1 MASSLTCGVW
11 LLSLV
16 VGAGDGGSPPEAPH
30 VLDAGAAAVGGP
42 PDPAVGP
49 DEALEYAIED
59 GDLEAARRALAAGAV
74 VKPITLE
81 DGGVAGS
88 PALELALASR
98 RPGALDLAR
107 LVVEAG
113 ADVTACADDGVCPL
127 EIAAQA
133 GNEAVVTFL
142 VERGALTPRSG
153 PAALEAVVRAGGSVE
168 LLKLLVAK
176 GAAPRPETLAAALT
190 SGGLDRV
197 RALAPGALEPEAATG
212 LLLAAVTRPDA
223 LEAVTFALDKGADP
237 NGTSEADAPLAT
249 ALDRKQPKV
258 AQLLLERG
266 ASPNAAGTRVGSTV
280 LVGALLAKDLETV
293 KLLLERGARPEGV
306 DERGNTPLHLAL
318 TAGSLDLA
326 RQFIARGA
334 PLNAV
339 NAAGATP
346 LVLAASGKHREIVDE
361 LLKRK
366 VNPNASA
373 GTLPSPLHSAAA
385 NGWSDTVSALLA
397 AGADVNQ
404 AAARGQ
410 TPLFAAVE
418 LNNGEVARLL
428 LAAGADPWA
437 KNADGKTAM
446 DVAAEKKFV
455 GLERLLG
462 DAAGKERPRNDRT
475 TLPVSG
481 LSFVPPAGKV
491 TWAAQEERSS
501 ANERFDALL
510 REGPA
515 KPLVQV
521 QVRLRASSAT
531 CAQYV
536 EAVAALGGG
545 EKAGRAPWLSK
556 GWHGTALERKAK
568 DGSGTARACAELP
581 GLLLEATVSSDGA
594 LKGADATA
602 VQALLTALL
611 KGAAARPPAPRQS
624 PMVLPLS
631 GLALGAAGGTTE
643 WTGARY
649 AAGAV
654 DADALVRVLPAKQR
668 LALLVERDTAEAC
681 KAVAGGARGRPWLP
695 ASWSPTAED
704 PKTISGCTRVAEGSI
719 AFRALAAP
727 ALEKGEALV
736 LRQLLEGLGRAAGAG
751 RQPLR
756 RTAEGG
762 VALQTSGVTL
772 PARPADDPFLY
783 THGSSFGLFG
793 WNWSRWDFITRPRE
807 AGWYELALAK
817 SPDLDCERALNVV
830 HVPLARERTKP
841 PSWVPSRWHQGAV
854 AGRTETGEVLQVFCL
869 AHSGGVLLAV
879 PRALG
884 PLESSPAPAAFEEL
898 ARLLPPPAPKPVA
911 AANPVATG
919 KASSR
924 YVVGPDT
931 VRDTVSLRT
940 WQRGY
945 VSPRGWE
952 GASRYCRDLV
962 LAGFSDWR
970 LPSVYELE
978 ALAVWRTFPAHDA
991 VAFPSMAAGYYWSST
1006 PGTTRGSYRTVTFF
1020 DPSKARNRDTGVLN
1034 VRCVR

>member
-1 MASSLTCGVW
+1 MASTLTCGLWV
-11 LLSLV
+11 LSL
-16 VGAGDGGSPPEAPH
+16 AAATGDGGITAEAP
-30 VLDAGAAAVGGP
+30 LEPDAGPVAARGP
-42 PDPAVGP
+42 LDPSVGP
-49 DEALEYAIED
+49 DEALEFAIED

-74 VKPITLE
+74 VTPITRE

-88 PALELALASR
+88 PALEQALTSR
-98 RPGALDLAR
+98 RPGPLDLVR
-107 LVVEAG
+107 LIVEAG

-133 GNEAVVTFL
+133 GNEAVVSWL
-142 VERGALTPRSG
+142 LERGALTPRAG
-153 PAALEAVVRAGGSVE
+153 PRALEAVLRAGGSVE
-168 LLKLLVAK
+168 LLTLLVAK
-176 GAAPRPETLAAALT
+176 GATPRPETLATALT
-190 SGGLDRV
+190 AGGLDRV
-197 RALAPGALEPEAATG
+197 RVLAPGALEPDAATA
-212 LLLAAVTRPDA
+212 LLLTAMARPDA
-223 LEAVTFALDKGADP
+223 LEAVAFALDKGADP

-249 ALDRKQPKV
+249 ALERKQPNL

-318 TAGSLDLA
+318 SAGTLDLA

-346 LVLAASGKHREIVDE
+346 LVLAASGKHRELVDE

-366 VNPNASA
+366 VNPNAAA

-404 AAARGQ
+404 IAARGQ

-455 GLERLLG
+455 GLERLLS
-462 DAAGKERPRNDRT
+462 DAAAKERPRNDRT

-521 QVRLRASSAT
+521 QVRVRASSAT

-536 EAVAALGGG
+536 DAVAALAGG
-545 EKAGRAPWLSK
+545 ERAVRASWLSK
-556 GWHGTALERKAK
+556 GWQGAVLERKSK

-581 GLLLEATVSSDGA
+581 GLLLEATVSTDGA

-611 KGAAARPPAPRQS
+611 KGALTRPPAPRQS
-624 PMVLPLS
+624 PLVLPLS

-649 AAGAV
+649 AAGGV
-654 DADALVRVLPAKQR
+654 DADALVRVLPAKER
-668 LALLVERDTAEAC
+668 LALLVERDTTEAC

-695 ASWSPTAED
+695 ASWSPTAAD
-704 PKTISGCTRVAEGSI
+704 PKAIAGCTQVAEGSV

-727 ALEKGEALV
+727 VLEKGEALV

-772 PARPADDPFLY
+772 PERPADDPFLY

-793 WNWSRWDFITRPRE
+793 WNWSRWDFITRPRQ

-817 SPDLDCERALNVV
+817 TTDLDCERALNAV

-841 PSWVPSRWHQGAV
+841 PSWVPSRWHHGAV
-854 AGRTETGEVLQVFCL
+854 TGRTETGEAVQVFCL
-869 AHSGGVLLAV
+869 AHAGGVLLAV

-884 PLESSPAPAAFEEL
+884 PLENSPAPTAFEEL
-898 ARLLPPPAPKPVA
+898 ARLLPPPLPKPVA
-911 AANPVATG
+911 AAAPPAVG

-924 YVVGPDT
+924 YVVGLDT
-931 VRDTVSLRT
+931 VRDTVTLRT

-945 VSPRGWE
+945 VSPRAWE
-952 GASRYCRDLV
+952 AASRYCRDLV
-962 LAGFSDWR
+962 LAGFTDWR

-978 ALAVWRTFPAHDA
+978 GLSVRRLFPAHDA
-991 VAFPSMAAGYYWSST
+991 AAFPGMASGYYWSST
-1006 PGTTRGSYRTVTFF
+1006 PGAKRGSYRTVTFF